1 MKILVY
7 VLAFGAG
14 LMVFHFMVTLF
25 LSRWAKWQETH
36 MSKMSEKLDESFI
49 FLEKKK
55 LILVSSAPLFLGV
68 TGFIVLGNI
77 VGGVMGFVVGLAIPA
92 MFVRAAR
99 QRRIKQFQGQLVDC
113 LMIFSSSLKGGL
125 SFIQAMEIVCEEM
138 PPPASQEFG
147 LVLKENRLGVS
158 LEDSLEGLRERMPLE
173 ELNLMISSIL
183 VARETGGE
191 LTRVFSR
198 LVGTIR
204 DNLKLKAKITTLTLQ
219 GRLQGIIMA
228 FLPVAFALFIYRQ
241 NPHHFD
247 IMLETDLG
255 RQLLIAAVILQIVGM
270 ILIKRISTLRA

>member
-1 MKILVY
+1 MQILVY
-7 VLAFGAG
+7 VLVFAAG
-14 LMVFHFMVTLF
+14 LAIFNF
-25 LSRWAKWQETH
+25 LVGFSLLRWAKWQETH
-36 MSKMSEKLDESFI
+36 MSKMSEKLDDSFI
-49 FLEKKK
+49 FLEKRK

-68 TGFIVLGNI
+68 AGFILLGNI
-77 VGGVMGFVVGLAIPA
+77 VGAVAGFAVGLSIPA
-92 MFVRAAR
+92 MFTRAAR
-99 QRRIKQFQGQLVDC
+99 QRRVKQFQGQLVDC

-125 SFIQAMEIVCEEM
+125 SFIQALEIVCEEM

-158 LEDSLEGLRERMPLE
+158 LEDSLEGLRIRMPIE

-228 FLPVAFALFIYRQ
+228 FLPIVFALFIYKQ

-255 RQLLIAAVILQIVGM
+255 RQLLITAVILQIIGI
-270 ILIKRISTLRA
+270 ILIKRISTLRG